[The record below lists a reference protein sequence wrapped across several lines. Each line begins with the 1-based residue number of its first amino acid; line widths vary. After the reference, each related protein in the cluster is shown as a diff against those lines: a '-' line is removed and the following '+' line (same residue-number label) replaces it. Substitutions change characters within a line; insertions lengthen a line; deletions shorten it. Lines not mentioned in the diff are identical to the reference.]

1 MIKRMKFFLVVALSM
16 LTTMVVAQ
24 VTTSSMSGKVTDENK
39 ESIIGATVLAVHEP
53 SGTRYGAITNVD
65 GRFNL
70 QGMRVGGP
78 YKVEISYVGFQT
90 AIYKGIALQLG
101 ENYEL
106 NVILGESS
114 ELLGEVVVTAEQSVA
129 KAGVATNVTERQMT
143 TLPTISRSITDFTKL
158 SPYAGGSGS
167 FAGRDG
173 RYNYI
178 TVDGAALNNGFG
190 LSSNILPGGD
200 AQPIALDALE
210 EISVAVSPFDVKY
223 SNFTGA
229 SVNAVTK
236 SGTNEF
242 KGSVYTF
249 QKPNGF
255 NGNTIDGQ
263 EIKGWDEKSTRSYG
277 VTLGGPILKD
287 KLFFFLSAEYE
298 KSVMPGV
305 LWSPS
310 AEKDAAGDSKNYI
323 SRTWVEDMKNVKNF
337 VMNKYGY
344 NPGAYENFPN
354 FESKNYKLLARIDW
368 NINMNHKLTA
378 RFNYVDSKNDAMP
391 SSTSA
396 VITRTNPGRFSYAS
410 MAFSNSTYKYHNVVA
425 SVAAEL
431 NSRFSD
437 KVQNKLIGTYTHIQD
452 TRDYNGGP
460 FPYVDIEKDGEQYM
474 TLGTEVFTPHNNV
487 VNNVFNITDNVNISL
502 GDHYLTAGLSFE
514 RQFFKNQYLRG
525 ALGYYRYASV
535 DDFLNERQP
544 KFYGLTYGYNHTEA
558 PGAELAFGMGG
569 IYAQDDWSITPN
581 FKLSYGLRLDIP
593 MYFNS
598 LTGNDAI
605 LNETFANNEKVDVS
619 KWPKT
624 QVLVSPRLGF
634 NWDIKGDRTIV
645 ISGGTGLFTGML
657 PFVWFTNQ
665 PTGAGMIQNMLEIG
679 NSQGAAAPLPA
690 DFKFYKNYKDVVAKY
705 PDLFPSEPASKLP
718 GSIAFVDPDFK
729 MPQVWR
735 SNISA
740 DIKLPYDFALNLG
753 AMYTRDVFNVV
764 QRNINEAAPA
774 GYYEEQPGRAYWNR
788 SDYKVNGNTGTV
800 IKLTN
805 GDKKGYQYSFNIGLS
820 KKFSHGVSGMI
831 NYTYTKAMDLT
842 ANPGSSAASVWQNN
856 VAVNSLNEDVLA
868 NSLFSTPHRVIGSIS
883 YELSLSKYA
892 KTTFSLF
899 YSGYHMG
906 RYSFTY
912 SNDLNGDGNKSDL
925 LHIPATYDEA
935 VSMFKDITNK
945 AGEVTYSAKDQ
956 ATDFW
961 NYVNDNSYLKD
972 RKGKYTERN
981 GALMSWLNRFD
992 FKVAQDFYAFIG
1004 KRKYGIQVSFDILN
1018 VGNMFNDAWGSY
1030 KTCGLKSYDN
1040 VQLLKSA
1047 NKVGQPLKYQVNASS
1062 HEDFKSKTEWY
1073 NNAAVSN
1080 AWSMQIGVKL
1090 TF

>member
-1 MIKRMKFFLVVALSM
+1 MIKRMKFFLVVVLTM
-16 LTTMVVAQ
+16 LTTVVTAQ

-39 ESIIGATVLAVHEP
+39 ESIIGATVLAIHEP

-78 YKVEISYVGFQT
+78 YKVEVSYVGYQT
-90 AIYKGIALQLG
+90 LAYTGISLQLG
-101 ENYEL
+101 ENYHMNITL
-106 NVILGESS
+106 KESS

-129 KAGVATNVTERQMT
+129 KTGASTNVTERQMT
-143 TLPTISRSITDFTKL
+143 TLPNISRSITDFTKL
-158 SPYAGGSGS
+158 SPYAGGSSS

-190 LSSNILPGGD
+190 LSSNNLPGGD
-200 AQPIALDALE
+200 AQPISLDAIE

-229 SVNAVTK
+229 AINAVTK

-242 KGSVYTF
+242 KGSLYTF

-263 EIKGWDEKSTRSYG
+263 TISGWDEKSTRSYG
-277 VTLGGPILKD
+277 FTLGGPILKN
-287 KLFFFLSAEYE
+287 KLFFFVSAEYE

-305 LWSPS
+305 LWNPS
-310 AEKDAAGDSKNYI
+310 QEENAAGDGKAYI
-323 SRTWVEDMKNVKNF
+323 ARTWVQDLENVSKFVKNT
-337 VMNKYGY
+337 YGY
-344 NPGAYENFPN
+344 NPGIYQNFPN
-354 FESKNYKLLARIDW
+354 FESENYKLLGRLDW

-378 RFNYVDSKNDAMP
+378 RFNYVDSKDDRML

-396 VITRTNPGRFSYAS
+396 LMTRTNPGRYSYAS
-410 MAFSNSTYKYHNVVA
+410 TAFSNSNYKMNNTVY
-425 SVAAEL
+425 SIAAEL
-431 NSRFSD
+431 NSRFSS
-437 KVQNKLIGTYTHIQD
+437 KVQNKLIATYTHIQD
-452 TRDYNGGP
+452 ARKFNGDP
-460 FPYVDIEKDGEQYM
+460 FPYIDIEKDGTQYM

-487 VNNVFNITDNVNISL
+487 LNNVFNITDNVNISL

-514 RQFFKNQYLRG
+514 RQYFENQYLRG

-535 DDFLNERQP
+535 EDFLAQKQP
-544 KFYGLTYGYNHTEA
+544 KFYGLTYGYNNTEA

-581 FKLSYGLRLDIP
+581 FKLSYGLRFDIP

-605 LNETFANNEKVDVS
+605 LNETFANGERVDVS

-624 QVLVSPRLGF
+624 QLLVSPRIGF
-634 NWDIKGDRTIV
+634 NWDIKGDRSIV
-645 ISGGTGLFTGML
+645 ITGGTGLFTGLL

-665 PTGAGMIQNMLEIG
+665 PTGAGMIQNMIEIG
-679 NSQGAAAPLPA
+679 DSKTAAAPLPA
-690 DFKFYKNYKDVVAKY
+690 DFKFYKNYKDVLAKY
-705 PDLFPSEPASKLP
+705 PDLFPSKPASQLP
-718 GSIAFVDPDFK
+718 GSVAFVDPKFK

-753 AMYTRDVFNVV
+753 VMYTRDVYNAV
-764 QRNINEAAPA
+764 QRNINENAPT
-774 GYYEEQPGRAYWNR
+774 GYYDEQPGRAYW
-788 SDYKVNGNTGTV
+788 SGDYKVNAKTGTV

-805 GDKKGYQYSFNIGLS
+805 GDKKGYQYSFNVGLS
-820 KKFSHGVSGMI
+820 KKFSYGVSGMI

-842 ANPGSSAASVWQNN
+842 ANPGSSASSVWQNN

-868 NSLFSTPHRVIGSIS
+868 NSLFSTPHRLIGSIS

-912 SNDLNGDGNKSDL
+912 SNDINGDGNRSDL
-925 LHIPATYDEA
+925 IHVPATYDEA
-935 VSMFKDITNK
+935 VRLFTDIKNK
-945 AGEVTYSAKDQ
+945 KNEVTYSAKDQ

-961 NYVNDNSYLKD
+961 NYVNDNAHLKS
-972 RKGKYTERN
+972 RKGKFTQRN
-981 GALMSWLNRFD
+981 GALMPWLNRFD
-992 FKVAQDFYAFIG
+992 FKIAQDFYAFIG

-1030 KTCGLKSYDN
+1030 KTCTLKSYDN
-1040 VQLLKSA
+1040 VQLLTSA
-1047 NKVGQPLKYQVNASS
+1047 NKPGKPLQYKMNAAT
-1062 HEDFKSKTEWY
+1062 HDEFVSKTEWY